1 MFNAAYWISPK
12 GEIIPVSGTAGSNH
26 ITVVTTK
33 PELFGVTEEYLKGVY
48 EKYDE
53 PYRSEG
59 RARGEIILDL
69 VRKGWIRIRRYRNQ
83 HWSVNVHRET
93 KKVKDY
99 IFDWA
104 NKMTDPQG
112 LFDQVEKDIYMD
124 VKVFS
129 VLDDRMETY
138 TLKEILQGVMYESD
152 ESFNEDNVLIE
163 KDLNAKPKW
172 VNLVT
177 S

>member
-12 GEIIPVSGTAGSNH
+12 GEIISVSGTAGSNH

-69 VRKGWIRIRRYRNQ
+69 VRKGWIRIRRYRKT

-104 NKMTDPQG
+104 SKVTDPQG

-152 ESFNEDNVLIE
+152 ESFNEDNILIE